1 MLSAGAQ
8 FCYDGSHKTYYKKT
22 GDMGVKKQA
31 KPSPHGTVAQE
42 DYSFAVN
49 LMQHLVVPTFVLD
62 AQGKVLI
69 WNKACERLTG
79 MPASEVL
86 GTAEHWRGFYDTPRP
101 CLSDLL
107 VQNRVDE
114 IAALYV
120 AYDDPTGQAFGIHAE
135 NWCVMPRL
143 GTQLYLAIDA
153 GPIYDASGKL
163 LAVVETLRDISAQKK
178 AQTEL
183 ERLAAADGLTGIAN
197 RRSFEDKLQ
206 REWSRASRD
215 DLPLTL
221 VMIDVDH
228 FKLFN
233 DKYGHH
239 SGDDCLRRIAGVLQ
253 QAVYRPFD
261 MVARYGGE
269 EFSVILPVIDME
281 GAVTVAERIRD
292 GLARLAIPHSD
303 SELGRV
309 SLSIGIASAIPRQ
322 GVDPHA
328 LVELADRALYEA
340 KHSGRNR
347 IVTRQAELKAA

>member
-1 MLSAGAQ
+1 
-8 FCYDGSHKTYYKKT
+8 
-22 GDMGVKKQA
+22 MGVKKPA
-31 KPSPHGTVAQE
+31 KAAAPSVADE
-42 DYSFAVN
+42 AYGFAVN

-79 MPASEVL
+79 MPASAVL

-101 CLSDLL
+101 CLSDLI
-107 VQNRVDE
+107 VQSRVDE

-135 NWCVMPRL
+135 NWCVMPQL

-153 GPIYDASGKL
+153 GPIYDAQGKL
-163 LAVVETLRDISAQKK
+163 LAVVETLRDMSSQKK

-197 RRSFEDKLQ
+197 RRSFDEKLA

-221 VMIDVDH
+221 IMIDVDH

-239 SGDDCLRRIAGVLQ
+239 TGDDCLRKIANVLA
-253 QAVYRPFD
+253 QAVFRPFD
-261 MVARYGGE
+261 LVARYGGE
-269 EFSVILPVIDME
+269 EFAVILPVIDME
-281 GAVTVAERIRD
+281 GAYTVASRIRE
-292 GLARLAIPHSD
+292 GLARLAIPHNA
-303 SELGRV
+303 SELGV
-309 SLSIGIASAIPRQ
+309 VTLSIGIASM
-322 GVDPHA
+322 VPHKGMA
-328 LVELADRALYEA
+328 ANTLVEMADSALYEA
-340 KHSGRNR
+340 KHAGRNR
-347 IVTRQAELKAA
+347 VIMRQGTPPS